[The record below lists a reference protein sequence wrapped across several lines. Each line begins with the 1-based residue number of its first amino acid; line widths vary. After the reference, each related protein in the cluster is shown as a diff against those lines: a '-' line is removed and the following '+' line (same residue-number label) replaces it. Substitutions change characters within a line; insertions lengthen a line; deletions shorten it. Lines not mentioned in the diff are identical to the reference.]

1 MDSDEDDA
9 YLSESGEAQMILK
22 KRGPQS
28 QPAAGGQRQPKKKK
42 KTRSTQAFRDS
53 VKAEHGVDLEDV
65 PNLKNNKAKRN
76 SCRCKSCGSVKEN
89 KAVYWKGHRT
99 KCEGAKRISEKR
111 QLRLYTGAGGEQHR
125 QNWSTHTCSP
135 ILRIKSGCL
144 LRCRRGCNGFYP
156 ICTVWT
162 RPGLRLCHLATI
174 QLRDMGSGLRVILRA
189 QPRSN
194 STTHLRK

>member
-9 YLSESGEAQMILK
+9 YLSESGEAQMLLK

-125 QNWSTHTCSP
+125 QKLVDTYMLAYFAYKERLPFTMPSRLQRVLPYLHCVDKTRAEALPLSDDT
-135 ILRIKSGCL
+135 ITRYGERIAGHITSAAKKQF
-144 LRCRRGCNGFYP
+144 NDTF
-156 ICTVWT
+156 
-162 RPGLRLCHLATI
+162 A
-174 QLRDMGSGLRVILRA
+174 
-189 QPRSN
+189 
-194 STTHLRK
+194 